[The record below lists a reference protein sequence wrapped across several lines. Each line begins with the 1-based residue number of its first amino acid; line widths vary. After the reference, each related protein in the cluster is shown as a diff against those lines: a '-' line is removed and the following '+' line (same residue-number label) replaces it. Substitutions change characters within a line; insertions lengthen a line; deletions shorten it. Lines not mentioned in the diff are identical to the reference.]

1 MVFPQSLVYVTMF
14 HALHQRGKS
23 IQDQQMRMFAL
34 VFIVVFV
41 YQVWPPP
48 LVIAVYFS
56 CLCIVSDIHT
66 DVLFVFGN
74 NQVFPTVLFPTINSL
89 AILCA

>member
-23 IQDQQMRMFAL
+23 TQDQQMRMFAL

-48 LVIAVYFS
+48 LVIAVHFILVAYALLPIYTLMFYLIS
-56 CLCIVSDIHT
+56 E
-66 DVLFVFGN
+66 
-74 NQVFPTVLFPTINSL
+74 TIRYSRRCYSQQL
-89 AILCA
+89 TP